1 MRKRNV
7 GDSMGRDQVMDLKN
21 VCKFFSL
28 SLYFSC
34 ASTHTFVRAQK
45 ILRQQ
50 DEGIEVLKETLE
62 NMYATSND
70 IGREIDEQEG

>member
-1 MRKRNV
+1 MRR
-7 GDSMGRDQVMDLKN
+7 RPIL
-21 VCKFFSL
+21 
-28 SLYFSC
+28 
-34 ASTHTFVRAQK
+34 TFVRAQK

>member
-1 MRKRNV
+1 M
-7 GDSMGRDQVMDLKN
+7 L
-21 VCKFFSL
+21 CFHFLKFFVGSLVFTSL
-28 SLYFSC
+28 SL
-34 ASTHTFVRAQK
+34 QK
-45 ILRQQ
+45 IIRQQ

>member
-1 MRKRNV
+1 MF
-7 GDSMGRDQVMDLKN
+7 S
-21 VCKFFSL
+21 FFFISIFRRIARIYVAL
-28 SLYFSC
+28 
-34 ASTHTFVRAQK
+34 VQK
-45 ILRQQ
+45 IIRQQ